1 MGTKIKLTIIAIGL
15 LAAIFGGVAP
25 ARAVWQSQLALAALT
40 LEQAASKVQAKAGGR
55 ILGAD
60 TARTGGGDVY
70 IIRVLSPDGSRVRH
84 FSVDPKSG
92 KIDAQGE
99 R

>member
-1 MGTKIKLTIIAIGL
+1 MKNKLSLIAIGL
-15 LAAIFGGVAP
+15 LAASFGGEAP
-25 ARAVWQSQLALAALT
+25 ARAAWQNQLAIAALT
-40 LEQAASKVQAKAGGR
+40 LEQAASKVQAKVGGR
-55 ILGAD
+55 ILGAE
-60 TARTGGGDVY
+60 TAKRGDRELH

-92 KIDAQGE
+92 KINAKGE